1 MKVAAIQMPTV
12 KDKIQNIR
20 TAGTYIEK
28 IKAENPDF
36 VILPEMF
43 CCPYQTENFPVYA
56 EKEGGPSWQ
65 AMSDYAR
72 KYHIYL
78 IAGSMPEADDV
89 GKVYNTAYIF
99 DRDGKQIGKHRKAH
113 LFDINVKNGQYF
125 KESDTL
131 TSGDHATVF
140 DTEFGKMGV
149 MICYDIRF
157 PEFARTMVLDGA
169 RMIFVPAAFNMT
181 TGPAHWELTFRARAL
196 DNQIYMLGCAPA
208 RDTQAGYISWG
219 HSIVTDPWGKV
230 MKQLDEKEGILI
242 EEIDLDR
249 EDQIREQLPLLK
261 HRKSEMYHLQENTFF
276 SQTDHRSN
284 TFIRYSNTINKNKRN
299 RENSKQKKQRGITM
313 KYKHL
318 AMIMGVMITAT
329 SVGSTATV
337 FAEESKTEST
347 QDAGDTTEDIA
358 ETSDEDAEKKNDDT
372 EQTKENEILGEV
384 KSVEDGKITI
394 AVGTRKEM
402 AHPGEQ
408 PQSGEN
414 GEAPE
419 KPEGEAPDG
428 NGDGQGTP
436 DGEAPSMLDL
446 TGEEQEIT
454 VTDSTVI
461 TKQSMGGGQGAP
473 GGEAP
478 EKPDGDNADDNADAK
493 PEDTDDSEKTDAS
506 DSEKP
511 DGEAPD
517 GNGQAPDGAGQT
529 EEITLDDIKEG
540 DVVAITL
547 DDDGNVATITVQ
559 SMGGGQGGPGSQA
572 SGVDSYDAANE
583 YSSDE
588 TVSDTSLESTG
599 TDENAALVSNG
610 AEVTFSNDAIS
621 RTSSDSQGG
630 DNSSFY
636 GVGAAVLATD
646 GTAYVKGS
654 TVTTDSK
661 GGAGLFAYGD
671 GTVYVAD
678 TDITTQQDTSGGIH
692 AAGGGKLYAWD
703 LNVETK
709 GESSAAIRS
718 DRGGG
723 TMVVDGGTYTSN
735 GVGSPAVYCTADIA
749 VNNAELTANGSEA
762 VCIEGLNSLRLY
774 NSNLT
779 GNMSDDEQN
788 DTTWTVI
795 LYQSM
800 SGDSEVGNSTFQ
812 MDGGTITSKN
822 GGLFYTT
829 NTECTITLKDVDITY
844 NDDNEFFLQCTGN
857 NNQRG
862 WGQSGANGSD
872 CNFTADSQDM
882 KGNVIWDSISDLDF
896 YMTNGSTLEG
906 AFVNDESNA
915 GNGGDGYCNVV
926 IDKDSTWTVTGDS
939 IITSLSNA
947 GTITDADGKTVSIVG
962 TDGTT
967 YVEGDSDYTITVGSY
982 QDSADTFVSTTVDD
996 WSSYEVERPESL

>member
-1 MKVAAIQMPTV
+1 
-12 KDKIQNIR
+12 
-20 TAGTYIEK
+20 
-28 IKAENPDF
+28 
-36 VILPEMF
+36 
-43 CCPYQTENFPVYA
+43 
-56 EKEGGPSWQ
+56 
-65 AMSDYAR
+65 
-72 KYHIYL
+72 
-78 IAGSMPEADDV
+78 
-89 GKVYNTAYIF
+89 
-99 DRDGKQIGKHRKAH
+99 
-113 LFDINVKNGQYF
+113 
-125 KESDTL
+125 
-131 TSGDHATVF
+131 
-140 DTEFGKMGV
+140 
-149 MICYDIRF
+149 
-157 PEFARTMVLDGA
+157 
-169 RMIFVPAAFNMT
+169 
-181 TGPAHWELTFRARAL
+181 
-196 DNQIYMLGCAPA
+196 
-208 RDTQAGYISWG
+208 
-219 HSIVTDPWGKV
+219 
-230 MKQLDEKEGILI
+230 
-242 EEIDLDR
+242 
-249 EDQIREQLPLLK
+249 
-261 HRKSEMYHLQENTFF
+261 
-276 SQTDHRSN
+276 
-284 TFIRYSNTINKNKRN
+284 
-299 RENSKQKKQRGITM
+299 M

-318 AMIMGVMITAT
+318 AILMGVMITAT
-329 SVGSTATV
+329 SVGSTATA
-337 FAEESKTEST
+337 FAADSKTEST
-347 QDAGDTTEDIA
+347 QDADDTIEDTA
-358 ETSDEDAEKKNDDT
+358 EASDEKADDSKEET
-372 EQTKENEILGEV
+372 NENEILGEV

-402 AHPGEQ
+402 SQPGEQ
-408 PQSGEN
+408 PQGGEN
-414 GEAPE
+414 SEAPE
-419 KPEGEAPDG
+419 KPDGDDAKADGDAKGSKDADSEKTDDASTDESSDTDEETEDTESTDDASADNTDKGEAPDG

-478 EKPDGDNADDNADAK
+478 EKPDGDNGETPDAS
-493 PEDTDDSEKTDAS
+493 DDSESSDAEKTEKAS
-506 DSEKP
+506 DSDNTDSEATKKP
-511 DGEAPD
+511 EGEAPD
-517 GNGQAPDGAGQT
+517 GNGQAPDGADQT
-529 EEITLDDIKEG
+529 EEIILDDIKEG

-547 DDDGNVATITVQ
+547 DDDGNAATITVQ
-559 SMGGGQGGPGSQA
+559 SMDMGGGQGGPGGQA

-588 TVSDTSLESTG
+588 TVSDTTLESTG

-610 AEVTFSNDAIS
+610 AEVTLSNDAIS

-671 GTVYVAD
+671 GTVYAAD

-703 LNVETK
+703 LNVETN

-779 GNMSDDEQN
+779 GNMSDDDQN

-872 CNFTADSQDM
+872 CNFTADS
-882 KGNVIWDSISDLDF
+882 
-896 YMTNGSTLEG
+896 
-906 AFVNDESNA
+906 
-915 GNGGDGYCNVV
+915 
-926 IDKDSTWTVTGDS
+926 
-939 IITSLSNA
+939 
-947 GTITDADGKTVSIVG
+947 
-962 TDGTT
+962 
-967 YVEGDSDYTITVGSY
+967 
-982 QDSADTFVSTTVDD
+982 
-996 WSSYEVERPESL
+996 

>member
-1 MKVAAIQMPTV
+1 MQ
-12 KDKIQNIR
+12 
-20 TAGTYIEK
+20 
-28 IKAENPDF
+28 
-36 VILPEMF
+36 
-43 CCPYQTENFPVYA
+43 
-56 EKEGGPSWQ
+56 
-65 AMSDYAR
+65 
-72 KYHIYL
+72 
-78 IAGSMPEADDV
+78 
-89 GKVYNTAYIF
+89 
-99 DRDGKQIGKHRKAH
+99 
-113 LFDINVKNGQYF
+113 
-125 KESDTL
+125 
-131 TSGDHATVF
+131 
-140 DTEFGKMGV
+140 
-149 MICYDIRF
+149 
-157 PEFARTMVLDGA
+157 
-169 RMIFVPAAFNMT
+169 
-181 TGPAHWELTFRARAL
+181 
-196 DNQIYMLGCAPA
+196 
-208 RDTQAGYISWG
+208 
-219 HSIVTDPWGKV
+219 
-230 MKQLDEKEGILI
+230 
-242 EEIDLDR
+242 
-249 EDQIREQLPLLK
+249 
-261 HRKSEMYHLQENTFF
+261 
-276 SQTDHRSN
+276 
-284 TFIRYSNTINKNKRN
+284 
-299 RENSKQKKQRGITM
+299 
-313 KYKHL
+313 YKHL

-408 PQSGEN
+408 PQGEEN

-461 TKQSMGGGQGAP
+461 TKQSMGGGQGAS

-478 EKPDGDNADDNADAK
+478 EKP
-493 PEDTDDSEKTDAS
+493 E
-506 DSEKP
+506 
-511 DGEAPD
+511 GEAPD
-517 GNGQAPDGAGQT
+517 SNGQAPDSQGASDVAGQT
-529 EEITLDDIKEG
+529 EEIILDDIKED

-547 DDDGNVATITVQ
+547 DDDGNAATITVQ
-559 SMGGGQGGPGSQA
+559 SMGGGQGGPGGQA

-610 AEVTFSNDAIS
+610 SEVTFSNDAIS

-646 GTAYVKGS
+646 GTAYVKDS

-671 GTVYVAD
+671 GTVYAAD

-703 LNVETK
+703 LNVETN

-779 GNMSDDEQN
+779 GNMSDDDQN

-800 SGDSEVGNSTFQ
+800 SGDSEVGNSIFQ

-829 NTECTITLKDVDITY
+829 NTECTIALKDVDITY
-844 NDDNEFFLQCTGN
+844 NDDSEFFLQCTGN

-939 IITSLSNA
+939 TITSMSNA

-982 QDSADTFVSTTVDD
+982 QDSADTSASTTVDD

>member
-1 MKVAAIQMPTV
+1 
-12 KDKIQNIR
+12 
-20 TAGTYIEK
+20 
-28 IKAENPDF
+28 
-36 VILPEMF
+36 
-43 CCPYQTENFPVYA
+43 
-56 EKEGGPSWQ
+56 
-65 AMSDYAR
+65 
-72 KYHIYL
+72 
-78 IAGSMPEADDV
+78 
-89 GKVYNTAYIF
+89 
-99 DRDGKQIGKHRKAH
+99 
-113 LFDINVKNGQYF
+113 
-125 KESDTL
+125 
-131 TSGDHATVF
+131 
-140 DTEFGKMGV
+140 
-149 MICYDIRF
+149 
-157 PEFARTMVLDGA
+157 
-169 RMIFVPAAFNMT
+169 
-181 TGPAHWELTFRARAL
+181 
-196 DNQIYMLGCAPA
+196 
-208 RDTQAGYISWG
+208 
-219 HSIVTDPWGKV
+219 
-230 MKQLDEKEGILI
+230 
-242 EEIDLDR
+242 
-249 EDQIREQLPLLK
+249 
-261 HRKSEMYHLQENTFF
+261 
-276 SQTDHRSN
+276 
-284 TFIRYSNTINKNKRN
+284 
-299 RENSKQKKQRGITM
+299 M

-547 DDDGNVATITVQ
+547 DDDGNAATITVQ
-559 SMGGGQGGPGSQA
+559 SMDMGGGQGGPGGQA

-588 TVSDTSLESTG
+588 TVSDTTLESTG

-703 LNVETK
+703 LNVETN

-779 GNMSDDEQN
+779 GNMSDDDQN

-982 QDSADTFVSTTVDD
+982 QDSADTSASTTVDD
-996 WSSYEVERPESL
+996 WSNYEIERPESL